1 MKVDK
6 FWKGLR
12 REFQHDLWRDKLNPE
27 VSTLKEVVAAAEI
40 IEISKSVMTGPK
52 ENKPFKRHDNTVV
65 RSAATTPDGA
75 GDAHQRG
82 NHHRQRGRRGKDRQR
97 SNFSGHK
104 PSKVKTET
112 NDTRANYRKKECT
125 SRPKLSKDEEERR
138 KTEGLCL
145 NCSGAGHFSRN
156 CPQRNKVPSTLKH
169 DSPPGVTSYGM
180 GLDFGDIEC
189 QQELSKASA
198 SGIHVNLMD
207 LFDSDDD
214 GNDMVNLPGLV
225 SDEYSLTETETLP
238 ATPANTSEEDESSED
253 AESEAS
259 EWYPCKYPFCRVP
272 TDFGEPLSERA
283 RGRLASTCYPREDPD
298 DPAVYA
304 RDRFWV
310 YRVKN
315 GFHVV
320 MDDLYPFE
328 DGLLIASRW
337 LQNPQ
342 FHIDRWY
349 WRIIGQMKRIPD
361 EEIRWLEQR
370 RVGYNL
376 PMGRPVEDQILG
388 RLIRSINPWASID
401 EDTRFTCSCREET
414 AAYEIND
421 ATTHTHILLPI
432 YKTENPHFNVA
443 RWYN

>member
-1 MKVDK
+1 LFNYCFPVNYRNLQRDKIAAFMQNNLTVREYLHELNQMWNTIGERSDCLKVDK

-12 REFQHDLWRDKLNPE
+12 REFQRDLWRDKLNQE

-52 ENKPFKRHDNTVV
+52 ENKPFKCHNNAVV
-65 RSAATTPDGA
+65 QSAATTPDRV

-82 NHHRQRGRRGKDRQR
+82 NHHRQRGRRGKDQQR
-97 SNFSGHK
+97 SNFSGQK

-112 NDTRANYRKKECT
+112 NNTRANYRKKECT
-125 SRPKLSKDEEERR
+125 SHPKLSKDEEERC
-138 KTEGLCL
+138 KTEGLCFI
-145 NCSGAGHFSRN
+145 CSGASHFSQN
-156 CPQRNKVPSTLKH
+156 CPQRNKVPSTSKH
-169 DSPPGVTSYGM
+169 NSPPGVMSYGM

-189 QQELSKASA
+189 QRELSKVSA

-238 ATPANTSEEDESSED
+238 ATLANASKDESSED

-259 EWYPCKYPFCRVP
+259 EWYPYKYLFCRLP
-272 TDFGEPLSERA
+272 TNFGEPLSERA

-304 RDRFWV
+304 RDHFWV

-315 GFHVV
+315 SFHVV

-337 LQNPQ
+337 L
-342 FHIDRWY
+342 
-349 WRIIGQMKRIPD
+349 
-361 EEIRWLEQR
+361 
-370 RVGYNL
+370 
-376 PMGRPVEDQILG
+376 
-388 RLIRSINPWASID
+388 
-401 EDTRFTCSCREET
+401 
-414 AAYEIND
+414 
-421 ATTHTHILLPI
+421 
-432 YKTENPHFNVA
+432 
-443 RWYN
+443 